1 MENAKNIPEMFGCMV
16 FGDSAMREHLPE
28 EVYATLRRTIRR
40 GAPLD
45 IEIANPVADAM
56 KAWAIERGATHY
68 SHWFQP
74 LTGITAEKHDSFI
87 EPASDGQIIMKFS
100 GKSLVRGESDASSF
114 PNGGLR
120 ATFEARGYTAWDPT
134 SPAFVRDSTLYIPTV
149 FCSLGGDTLDKKT
162 PLLRSVE
169 CLRNSAR
176 RLMTLFGKTDIGTIN
191 PTVGAEQ
198 EYFLIPEELFRQR
211 LDLRLCGRTLFGARP
226 PKAQELGDHYFG
238 AIKPRVKA
246 FMEELDE
253 ELWKLGIMAKTEHNE
268 AAPCQHELAPIF
280 CTTNTA
286 CDHNQLTMEMMKRV
300 ATKHG
305 LVCLLHEKP
314 FAYING
320 SGKHNNWSISTSH
333 GINLMDPGD
342 SPADNAQ
349 FLLVLT
355 SMIAAVDE
363 YADLLRISVAEAGND
378 HRLGAGEAPPA
389 IISVFLGDELTE
401 ILDCLAEGRPY
412 TKHDNGNLDI
422 GASVLPKL
430 PKDNTDRN
438 RTSPF
443 AFTGNRFEFRAVGSE
458 ANCACAMIALNGAV
472 AEQLVEFKQ
481 HVDALIANGMDKRE
495 ALIKEIQKLI
505 TYCKPIRFDGNGYSE
520 EWKAEAARRG
530 LDCVTSAPDIFKA
543 YASDTSV
550 QMFES
555 LGIMNRAELEARNEI
570 KWEIYTKKIQI
581 EARIFGDMALNHI
594 IPVATKYQSQL
605 VDNVY
610 KMKEILGTEGEAL
623 SASNINLISRI
634 ASLVHQIEGGVAEM
648 IECRKVANRIQGQYE
663 KAVAYHD
670 TVAPKLEELRSY
682 IDDLEEVAD
691 DSLWPL
697 PKYRE
702 LLFIR

>member
-16 FGDSAMREHLPE
+16 FGDSAMRERLPE
-28 EVYATLRRTIRR
+28 EIYATLRRTIRR

-56 KAWAIERGATHY
+56 KAWAIELGATHY

-134 SPAFVRDSTLYIPTV
+134 SPAFVRDGTLYIPTV

-211 LDLRLCGRTLFGARP
+211 FDLRLCGRTLFGARP

-246 FMEELDE
+246 FMEELDT

-320 SGKHNNWSISTSH
+320 SGKHNNWSISTSR
-333 GINLMDPGD
+333 GVNLMDPGD
-342 SPADNAQ
+342 SPEDNAQ

-355 SMIAAVDE
+355 AMIAAVDE

-412 TKHDNGNLDI
+412 TRHDNGNLDI

-443 AFTGNRFEFRAVGSE
+443 AFTGNKFEFRMLGSGASIAD
-458 ANCACAMIALNGAV
+458 ANTVLNTIATEMLDRV
-472 AEQLVEFKQ
+472 SDRLEKAEDFKAEVKAIVSEMYRD
-481 HVDALIANGMDKRE
+481 HRRVVFN
-495 ALIKEIQKLI
+495 
-505 TYCKPIRFDGNGYSE
+505 GNGYGE
-520 EWKAEAARRG
+520 EWVKEAAERGLHNFPTAAEAVPHLLDPANVALFEKHGIFTATELQSRCDIMLEMIGKTIAIEANTMLEMAKKDVLPAVLSYTDSLATGMARRKELFAAAVSRAETEQLTLLTGLGDELYSCIGNLEEKVSAAIATENLAARALAYSRDVRGAMAALRSAADKAETLVAR
-530 LDCVTSAPDIFKA
+530 DWWPFPSYTDI
-543 YASDTSV
+543 
-550 QMFES
+550 
-555 LGIMNRAELEARNEI
+555 
-570 KWEIYTKKIQI
+570 
-581 EARIFGDMALNHI
+581 
-594 IPVATKYQSQL
+594 
-605 VDNVY
+605 
-610 KMKEILGTEGEAL
+610 
-623 SASNINLISRI
+623 
-634 ASLVHQIEGGVAEM
+634 
-648 IECRKVANRIQGQYE
+648 
-663 KAVAYHD
+663 
-670 TVAPKLEELRSY
+670 
-682 IDDLEEVAD
+682 
-691 DSLWPL
+691 
-697 PKYRE
+697 
-702 LLFIR
+702 LFY

>member
-16 FGDSAMREHLPE
+16 FGDSAMRERLPE
-28 EVYATLRRTIRR
+28 EIYATLRRTIRR

-56 KAWAIERGATHY
+56 KAWAIELGATHY

-134 SPAFVRDSTLYIPTV
+134 SPAFVRDGTLYIPTV

-211 LDLRLCGRTLFGARP
+211 FDLRLCGRTLFGARP

-246 FMEELDE
+246 FMEELDT

-320 SGKHNNWSISTSH
+320 SGKHNNWSISTSR
-333 GINLMDPGD
+333 GVNLMDPGD
-342 SPADNAQ
+342 SPEDNAQ

-355 SMIAAVDE
+355 AMIAAVDE

-412 TKHDNGNLDI
+412 TRHDNGNLDI

-443 AFTGNRFEFRAVGSE
+443 AFTGNKFEFRMLGSGASIAD
-458 ANCACAMIALNGAV
+458 ANTVLNTIATEMLDRV
-472 AEQLVEFKQ
+472 SDRLEKAEDFKAEVKAIVSEMYRD
-481 HVDALIANGMDKRE
+481 HRRVVFN
-495 ALIKEIQKLI
+495 
-505 TYCKPIRFDGNGYSE
+505 GNGYGE
-520 EWKAEAARRG
+520 EWVKEASERGLHNFPTAAEAVPHLLDPANIALFEKHGIFTATELQSRCDIMLEMIAKTIAIEANTMLEMAKKDVLPAVLSYTDSLATGMARRKELFAAAVSRAETEQLTLLTGLGDELYSCIGNLEEKVSAAIATENLAARALAYSRDVRGAMAALRTAADKAETLVAR
-530 LDCVTSAPDIFKA
+530 DWWPFPSYTDI
-543 YASDTSV
+543 
-550 QMFES
+550 
-555 LGIMNRAELEARNEI
+555 
-570 KWEIYTKKIQI
+570 
-581 EARIFGDMALNHI
+581 
-594 IPVATKYQSQL
+594 
-605 VDNVY
+605 
-610 KMKEILGTEGEAL
+610 
-623 SASNINLISRI
+623 
-634 ASLVHQIEGGVAEM
+634 
-648 IECRKVANRIQGQYE
+648 
-663 KAVAYHD
+663 
-670 TVAPKLEELRSY
+670 
-682 IDDLEEVAD
+682 
-691 DSLWPL
+691 
-697 PKYRE
+697 
-702 LLFIR
+702 LFY